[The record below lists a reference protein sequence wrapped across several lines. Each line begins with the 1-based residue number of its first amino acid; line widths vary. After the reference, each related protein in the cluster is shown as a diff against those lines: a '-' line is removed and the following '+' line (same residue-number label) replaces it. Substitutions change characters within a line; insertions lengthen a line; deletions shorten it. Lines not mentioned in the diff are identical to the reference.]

1 MAAQLRRGFKADAE
15 RLANDLRAELNLG
28 VLDALDCLAL
38 CNHLGI
44 PVITVRDLAASGAPM
59 ESIRRITTP
68 TAKFSALTVAAGTKR
83 LIVYNPAHSTGRR
96 ANSLAHE
103 LSHVLLEHPMLPALG
118 PGGCR
123 NWDGALEDEADW
135 QAGAL
140 LVPRDA
146 AYVWMRTT
154 GSIDEGARHFGVSTA
169 LFRWRVSQTGVL
181 RQLEASSR

>member
-1 MAAQLRRGFKADAE
+1 MPAQLRRGFKADAE
-15 RLANDLRAELNLG
+15 RLASEVRTDLKLRI
-28 VLDALDCLAL
+28 LDPLDCLAL
-38 CNHLGI
+38 CKHLGI
-44 PVITVRDLAASGAPM
+44 PVVAVPDLAESGASV
-59 ESIRRITTP
+59 ESIRRIIAP

-123 NWDGALEDEADW
+123 NWDGTLEDEADW
-135 QAGAL
+135 QAGTL

-146 AYVWMRTT
+146 AYAWMRTN
-154 GSIDEGARHFGVSTA
+154 GSIAEGATHFGVSTA
-169 LFRWRVSQTGVL
+169 LFRWRICQTGVL
-181 RQLEASSR
+181 RQLEASAR

>member
-1 MAAQLRRGFKADAE
+1 MAAQLRRGFKAEAE
-15 RLANDLRAELNLG
+15 RLASDLRAELNLG

-38 CNHLGI
+38 CDHLGI

-59 ESIRRITTP
+59 DSIRRITAP

-123 NWDGALEDEADW
+123 NWDGTLEDEADW
-135 QAGAL
+135 QAGTL

-146 AYVWMRTT
+146 AYAWMRTN
-154 GSIDEGARHFGVSTA
+154 GSIDEGATHFGVSTA
-169 LFRWRVSQTGVL
+169 LFRWRAGQTGVL
-181 RQLEASSR
+181 RQLGASSR

>member
-1 MAAQLRRGFKADAE
+1 MPAQLRRGFKAEAE
-15 RLANDLRAELNLG
+15 RLASDVRAELNLG
-28 VLDALDCLAL
+28 LLDALDCLDL
-38 CNHLGI
+38 CEHLGI
-44 PVITVRDLAASGAPM
+44 PLTTVRDLTASGAPM
-59 ESIRRITTP
+59 ESIRRITAP

-123 NWDGALEDEADW
+123 YWDSTLEGEADW
-135 QAGAL
+135 QAGTL

-146 AYVWMRTT
+146 AYAWMRTN
-154 GSIDEGARHFGVSTA
+154 GSIERGAIHFGVSIA

-181 RQLEASSR
+181 RQLEAASR